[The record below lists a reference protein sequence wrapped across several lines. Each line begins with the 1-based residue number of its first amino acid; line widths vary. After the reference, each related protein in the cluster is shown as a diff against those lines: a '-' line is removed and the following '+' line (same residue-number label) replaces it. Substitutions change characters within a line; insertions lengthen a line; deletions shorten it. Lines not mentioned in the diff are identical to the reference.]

1 MCLYRK
7 HSNRQWMR
15 ESLSKDFWRHLFPSA
30 CTCSMRRSLNVTAIF
45 DIVSQDVFRK
55 ISCIFYIEDVAAIV
69 IVVAVVIAIVFVIS
83 SLPSKYR
90 WCVPRVRHLPEKE
103 DFIYGWV
110 FKYVVDKC
118 LLLLLVETT
127 RWSGI
132 WKLWQLPICYCCL
145 SMLEFPFCNLVL
157 VVRNA
162 CGQHQ
167 HRPRHIGL

>member
-1 MCLYRK
+1 MDERKPFKGFLATFISFRLYLFHASFIEC
-7 HSNRQWMR
+7 HSYFRYR
-15 ESLSKDFWRHLFPSA
+15 F
-30 CTCSMRRSLNVTAIF
+30 
-45 DIVSQDVFRK
+45 QDVFRK
-55 ISCIFYIEDVAAIV
+55 ISCIFFIEDVAAIV
-69 IVVAVVIAIVFVIS
+69 IVVGVVIVIVFVIS

-110 FKYVVDKC
+110 IKYVVDKC